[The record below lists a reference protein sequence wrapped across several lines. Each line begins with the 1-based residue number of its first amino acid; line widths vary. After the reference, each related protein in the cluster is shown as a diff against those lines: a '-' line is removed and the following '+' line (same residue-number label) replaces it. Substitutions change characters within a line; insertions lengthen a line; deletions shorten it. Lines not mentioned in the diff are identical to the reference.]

1 MNNYQRITPRKPKGV
16 ENKRAFLIG
25 SGIGSLAAAEYLIR
39 DGQMK
44 GEQITIF
51 EQARLSGGAMDG
63 AGNPENG
70 FVVRGGREMEEHY
83 ECLWDLYSEVPS
95 IEEEGRT
102 VLEEFKE
109 LNDSDPNYTNVRAI
123 YNRGEKYRN
132 TDLGLSE
139 ENSNEL
145 TKLLLTKEEDLG
157 SKSVEEY
164 FGKSYFATD
173 MWLYWRSMFAFE
185 PWHSVVEMKRY
196 MQRFIHLVPGM
207 SRMRDLL
214 FTKYN
219 QYDSLILPLKQK
231 LESKG
236 VKFQF
241 ETTVTDLDIDID
253 IDIDGGKKT
262 VTGIHLSV
270 KGKNEIVKTTADD
283 FVFFTNGSM
292 TENSTLGDMDNAP
305 LLNRSEGAVWGLWKK
320 IAAKDSAFGKPE
332 VFCGDIDKTKW
343 ESYTIT
349 AKGTK
354 IRQLLEDFAERKFL
368 PHKTATGGIITI
380 KDSNWL
386 LSVTVN
392 RQPQFKNQPEDITVA
407 WAYALFPDNKG
418 DFIDKKMSECSGI
431 ELLQELLYHFGIAE
445 SDMQAYIDECIVIP
459 AMMPY
464 ITSQFMPRVKGDRPE
479 VIPEGSQNLAF
490 LGQFCE
496 IKDDCVFTVE
506 YSVRSAIMAVYHFLN
521 IEKKAPEIY
530 ASQFDIRALATA
542 MKVMKSEHQGI
553 GKRII
558 ESIIKKKL
566 ANTTFEDLV

>member
-83 ECLWDLYSEVPS
+83 ECLLDLYSEVPS

-241 ETTVTDLDIDID
+241 ETTVTDLDID

-521 IEKKAPEIY
+521 IEKKVPEIY

>member
-241 ETTVTDLDIDID
+241 ETTVTDLDID

-521 IEKKAPEIY
+521 IEKKVPEIY